1 MILENI
7 GYFFIL
13 NVSTQHNV
21 KIFLYA
27 ENLYVLRYLNVWFPK
42 YEFEEK
48 SSHVVL
54 SNKQFEF
61 HRQLEHF

>member
-7 GYFFIL
+7 EDFFFIL
-13 NVSTQHNV
+13 NVNTQHNV

-27 ENLYVLRYLNVWFPK
+27 ENFYVLRYLSVWFSK

-48 SSHVVL
+48 IQSRRSF
-54 SNKQFEF
+54 Q
-61 HRQLEHF
+61 